1 MMTIILYKSFEIVVG
16 LSSGIVIGSAFLALL
31 TFLGV
36 IPRLMQW
43 VKNTYN
49 GKAFT
54 ASLLIGTLY
63 GTYLTFTGSSIMFGF
78 LFLVVWGLLQG
89 IFKGMLVAVFVEV
102 LHVFR
107 MFSKRIGLRN
117 KILYIKIFVVYMTI
131 DGLFKQYQYTNDL
144 SSVYN

>member
-1 MMTIILYKSFEIVVG
+1 MMTIMLYKSFEIVVG
-16 LSSGIVIGSAFLALL
+16 LSSGIVIGSAFLAML

-49 GKAFT
+49 GKAFP

-78 LFLVVWGLLQG
+78 PFLVVWGLLQG
-89 IFKGMLVAVFVEV
+89 IFNGMLVAALVEV
-102 LHVFR
+102 LHVFP
-107 MFSKRIGLRN
+107 MISKRLGLRD
-117 KILYIKIFVVYMTI
+117 KIRYLMMAVVFGKIA
-131 DGLFKQYQYTNDL
+131 G
-144 SSVYN
+144 

>member
-43 VKNTYN
+43 VKNTYK

-63 GTYLTFTGSSIMFGF
+63 GTYLTFTGRSIMFGF
-78 LFLVVWGLLQG
+78 PFLVVWGLLQG
-89 IFKGMLVAVFVEV
+89 IFNGTIVAALVEV
-102 LHVFR
+102 LHVFP
-107 MFSKRIGLRN
+107 MISKRIGLRD
-117 KILYIKIFVVYMTI
+117 KIRYLMMAVVFGKIAGSLFQWLYLAK
-131 DGLFKQYQYTNDL
+131 
-144 SSVYN
+144 

>member
-36 IPRLMQW
+36 IPRLLQW
-43 VKNTYN
+43 VKNTYS

-54 ASLLIGTLY
+54 ASMLIDTLY

-78 LFLVVWGLLQG
+78 PFLVVWGLLQG
-89 IFKGMLVAVFVEV
+89 IFNGMLVAALVEV
-102 LHVFR
+102 LHVFP
-107 MFSKRIGLRN
+107 MISKRLGLRD
-117 KILYIKIFVVYMTI
+117 KIRYLMMAVVFGKIAGSLFQWLYLAK
-131 DGLFKQYQYTNDL
+131 
-144 SSVYN
+144 

>member
-49 GKAFT
+49 GNAFT

-78 LFLVVWGLLQG
+78 PFLVVWGLLQG
-89 IFKGMLVAVFVEV
+89 IFNGMLVAALVEV
-102 LHVFR
+102 LHVFP
-107 MFSKRIGLRN
+107 MISKRLGLRD
-117 KILYIKIFVVYMTI
+117 KIRYLMMAVVF
-131 DGLFKQYQYTNDL
+131 G
-144 SSVYN
+144 

>member
-78 LFLVVWGLLQG
+78 PFLVVWGLLQG
-89 IFKGMLVAVFVEV
+89 IFNGMLVAALVEV
-102 LHVFR
+102 LHVFP
-107 MFSKRIGLRN
+107 MISKRLGLRD
-117 KILYIKIFVVYMTI
+117 KIRYLMMAVVFGKIAGSLFQWLYLAK
-131 DGLFKQYQYTNDL
+131 
-144 SSVYN
+144 

>member
-36 IPRLMQW
+36 LPSLMQW

-54 ASLLIGTLY
+54 ASLLTGTLY

-78 LFLVVWGLLQG
+78 PFLVVRWLLQG
-89 IFKGMLVAVFVEV
+89 ICNGMFVAAVVEV
-102 LHVFR
+102 LHVFPMICQRSGIRVSATPLR
-107 MFSKRIGLRN
+107 M
-117 KILYIKIFVVYMTI
+117 
-131 DGLFKQYQYTNDL
+131 
-144 SSVYN
+144 

>member
-1 MMTIILYKSFEIVVG
+1 FF
-16 LSSGIVIGSAFLALL
+16 SSRRRHTRSKRDWSSDVCSSDL
-31 TFLGV
+31 LGV

-78 LFLVVWGLLQG
+78 PFLVVWGLLQG
-89 IFKGMLVAVFVEV
+89 IFNGMLVAALVEV
-102 LHVFR
+102 LHVFP
-107 MFSKRIGLRN
+107 MISKRL
-117 KILYIKIFVVYMTI
+117 
-131 DGLFKQYQYTNDL
+131 
-144 SSVYN
+144 

>member
-36 IPRLMQW
+36 IPRLMQL

-49 GKAFT
+49 SKAFT

-78 LFLVVWGLLQG
+78 PFLVVWGLLQG
-89 IFKGMLVAVFVEV
+89 IFNGMLVAALVEV
-102 LHVFR
+102 LHVFP
-107 MFSKRIGLRN
+107 MISKRLGLRD
-117 KILYIKIFVVYMTI
+117 KIRYLMMAVVFGKIAGSLFHWLYLAK
-131 DGLFKQYQYTNDL
+131 
-144 SSVYN
+144 

>member
-1 MMTIILYKSFEIVVG
+1 MMTIILYKWFEIVIG

-43 VKNTYN
+43 VKNTNN

-54 ASLLIGTLY
+54 TSLLIGTLY

-78 LFLVVWGLLQG
+78 PFLMVWGLLQG
-89 IFKGMLVAVFVEV
+89 IFNGMLVAALVEV
-102 LHVFR
+102 LHVFP
-107 MFSKRIGLRN
+107 MISKRLGLKD
-117 KILYIKIFVVYMTI
+117 KIRYLMMAVVFGKIAGSLFQWLYLAK
-131 DGLFKQYQYTNDL
+131 
-144 SSVYN
+144 